1 MSCVTCPYWALSR
14 RSVCLVA
21 MLLAVI
27 VTQIVV
33 KDDNSDAWS
42 YHYYSGAMLL
52 DQRFETDY
60 FGASLQGYLNP
71 LVHLPF
77 AAMINAEWSDRLVA
91 LVMALYGGIAF
102 VLLTVFYS
110 VSLGLRNWHLIGAM
124 AMSLGSLLVWTCT
137 GSSFPDLF
145 LQIPVFSGLLY
156 LFRPDG
162 QSSNRDYWFAAFLFG
177 VALGLKLTAVIYLP
191 GIVALV
197 LLRLFRGDIGWFV
210 LWGSALAGIAGFLLA
225 YGWWGWIL
233 YREFGN
239 PFFPFLNQWFKSP
252 YFSTEAIANFRF
264 ISESA
269 WYQALLPFRIAKSDA
284 WVYMEIGEPDLRPGA
299 FVFLASVFFVK
310 RLLVHGRNK
319 APVVESDFLFFL
331 MISLYVWVF
340 ISGNGR
346 YGVGIFLL
354 LGAGILLALR
364 SLLSLKFFRSAFL
377 LLLVLQFF
385 VTCAVP
391 GTQSGTSFRFQN
403 SAWGGTWFNV
413 DFRGVVGVGNQ
424 LVMTGTRTSYSV
436 LAKDMGDNSSL
447 INVYGGYPL
456 ENGAIIQHKIEQY
469 GKRVLG
475 MVMAPRAI
483 LTRQQRLSDLFFDQ
497 FGRFGLALGD
507 YTKCQFLA
515 KVRGDDTR
523 SGFIFCPLVRSESS
537 IGKYDT
543 AVGDARKYFQRI
555 EEICPKIF
563 SPTGEAIIL
572 SDRNRQKNYANYEI
586 DVYIDS
592 KNDVYAKKS
601 WSMMI
606 FPLGSLAETFSMS
619 PDVWREKYCEP
630 LRRSKAMSKE

>member
-14 RSVCLVA
+14 RSVCLVV
-21 MLLAVI
+21 MLLAVAI
-27 VTQIVV
+27 TQIVV

-52 DQRFETDY
+52 DQRFKTDY

-77 AAMINAEWSDRLVA
+77 AAMVKAEWPDRLVA
-91 LVMALYGGIAF
+91 LVMALYGGIVFA
-102 VLLTVFYS
+102 LLSVFYHT
-110 VSLGLRNWHLIGAM
+110 SLGLRSWYLIAAM
-124 AMSLGSLLVWTCT
+124 AMSLGCLLVWTCT

-145 LQIPVFSGLLY
+145 LQIPVFGGLLY
-156 LFRPDG
+156 LFRPSG
-162 QSSNRDYWFAAFLFG
+162 QSLNRDYWFAAFLFG

-197 LLRLFRGDIGWFV
+197 LLRLFRRDIGWSV
-210 LWGSALAGIAGFLLA
+210 LWGSALAGIVGFLLA

-252 YFSTEAIANFRF
+252 HFSTEAIANFRF
-264 ISESA
+264 ISESV

-299 FVFLASVFFVK
+299 FVFLAAVFFVK
-310 RLLVHGRNK
+310 QFWVQERNK
-319 APVVESDFLFFL
+319 ASVVESDFLFFL
-331 MISLYVWVF
+331 LISLYVWVF

-354 LGAGILLALR
+354 LGAGILLILR
-364 SLLSLKFFRSAFL
+364 SLLSLKFFRSVFL

-385 VTCAVP
+385 IICAVP
-391 GTQSGTSFRFQN
+391 GTQRGTSFRFQN

-413 DFRGVVGVGNQ
+413 DFRGVVGAGNQ
-424 LVMTGTRTSYSV
+424 LVMTGTRTSYSI

-456 ENGAIIQHKIEQY
+456 ENGAIIQHKIAQY
-469 GKRVLG
+469 DGRVLG
-475 MVMAPRAI
+475 MIMAPRAI
-483 LTRQQRLSDLFFDQ
+483 LTKPQRLNDLFFEQ
-497 FGRFGLALGD
+497 FGRFGLMLGD
-507 YTKCQFLA
+507 YTKCQFVA
-515 KVRGDDTR
+515 KVLGDDTR
-523 SGFIFCPLVRSESS
+523 SGFVFCPLVRSEYS
-537 IGKYDT
+537 IGKYD
-543 AVGDARKYFQRI
+543 AVVGEAREYFKKI
-555 EEICPKIF
+555 EETCPEIF

-572 SDRNRQKNYANYEI
+572 SGRNRQKNYANYEI
-586 DVYIDS
+586 DVYVDK

-601 WSMMI
+601 WSMVM
-606 FPLGSLAETFSMS
+606 FALGKISDMS
-619 PDVWREKYCEP
+619 SVSADDWRKKYCEP
-630 LRRSKAMSKE
+630 LRRSKAMTRE